1 MNGAERTVQIR
12 TDSDVMAVRQ
22 TGRDMAREMGFGL
35 ADQSRLAT
43 AISELGRN
51 VVQYAGCGVCIL
63 RDESDQSMIRI
74 RVVMEDE
81 GPGIA
86 DIEKAITNGFSTA
99 QGLES
104 GLPATKR
111 LVDEF
116 DVQSE
121 PGHTKVT
128 ILIACGKQ

>member
-1 MNGAERTVQIR
+1 MSRAEKTVQIKGE
-12 TDSDVMAVRQ
+12 SDVVAARQ
-22 TGRDMAREMGFGL
+22 VARDMARQLGLGL

-63 RDESDQSMIRI
+63 RDESDESMMRI

-86 DIEKAITNGFSTA
+86 DVEKAITNGFSGA
-99 QGLES
+99 QGTGA
-104 GLPATKR
+104 GLPSTRR

-116 DVQSE
+116 DIQSE
-121 PGHTKVT
+121 PGHTRVT
-128 ILIACGKQ
+128 IALARRRL